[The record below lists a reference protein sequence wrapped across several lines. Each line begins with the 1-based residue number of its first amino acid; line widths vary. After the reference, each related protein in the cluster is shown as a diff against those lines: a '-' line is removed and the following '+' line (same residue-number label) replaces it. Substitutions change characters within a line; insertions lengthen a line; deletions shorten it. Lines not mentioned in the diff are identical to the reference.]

1 MPRSNRRPPRSAR
14 SGRSVLA
21 RAIGRIPINVGGKLV
36 AAFVMVVGLLIA
48 VGSLGIGAIG
58 QSNDRVDA
66 LGSLPQRQAAYR
78 ELAIDGDQLSSLL
91 VSRDNYVVC
100 IVGKNQEGCPP
111 HNALDDARNLAAVDG
126 ATALTLNQIS
136 LLIDAGN
143 LGFVPPLA
151 EQRVLSSIAAEYR
164 RIAGSMTAV
173 ASADQVGNYGTT
185 GTASD
190 EVNALTSHADALVGI
205 TQADTANLIA
215 QEQASY
221 LASQHLFIAVAV
233 ASIVLAVL
241 IAAALSGSIT
251 APIRTIDS
259 GVAAVAA
266 GDFSRRVEV
275 PNRDELGT
283 LGANINR
290 MSEELERLYG
300 QLEDASR
307 HKSEFLANMSHELR
321 TPLNAILG
329 FCDVLDERFFG
340 DLNEKQAAYVADIR
354 RSGGHLLTLINDILD
369 LSKIEAGRLELH
381 TCTFSLAELIQNSA
395 KLMRDRAMRLGIGLK
410 LDVSASTG
418 IVEADER
425 MLKQVLFN
433 LLSNALK
440 FTQRGGF
447 VEVIGRGDV
456 EAVEVSVQDNG
467 VGLAPSDHSRIFE
480 EFEQVGARSGME
492 GTGLGLAISRRFV
505 DLHGGRLWVESAL
518 GQGSTFTFVVPRS
531 QPQPVAALNDVIVA
545 QLLAGATVPSSD
557 ARG

>member
-1 MPRSNRRPPRSAR
+1 
-14 SGRSVLA
+14 
-21 RAIGRIPINVGGKLV
+21 
-36 AAFVMVVGLLIA
+36 
-48 VGSLGIGAIG
+48 
-58 QSNDRVDA
+58 
-66 LGSLPQRQAAYR
+66 
-78 ELAIDGDQLSSLL
+78 
-91 VSRDNYVVC
+91 
-100 IVGKNQEGCPP
+100 
-111 HNALDDARNLAAVDG
+111 
-126 ATALTLNQIS
+126 
-136 LLIDAGN
+136 
-143 LGFVPPLA
+143 
-151 EQRVLSSIAAEYR
+151 
-164 RIAGSMTAV
+164 
-173 ASADQVGNYGTT
+173 
-185 GTASD
+185 
-190 EVNALTSHADALVGI
+190 
-205 TQADTANLIA
+205 
-215 QEQASY
+215 
-221 LASQHLFIAVAV
+221 
-233 ASIVLAVL
+233 
-241 IAAALSGSIT
+241 
-251 APIRTIDS
+251 
-259 GVAAVAA
+259 
-266 GDFSRRVEV
+266 
-275 PNRDELGT
+275 
-283 LGANINR
+283 
-290 MSEELERLYG
+290 
-300 QLEDASR
+300 
-307 HKSEFLANMSHELR
+307 MSHELR

-456 EAVEVSVQDNG
+456 AAVEVSVQDNG